1 MEILVIDGQGGGLGK
16 SIIAALRKNIHSS
29 RITAVGTNSMATSA
43 MMKAGAD
50 QAATGENPVIVATRR
65 ADVIIGPL
73 GIAVPD
79 AMLGEIT
86 PRMAQAVADSSALR
100 LLIPVN
106 QCNNIVV
113 GTRDCSMG
121 DMIDE
126 IVEHVVSLEAQ
137 KGL

>member
-16 SIIAALRKNIHSS
+16 SVITALRKNIHSS
-29 RITAVGTNSMATSA
+29 RITAVGTNSMATGA

-50 QAATGENPVIVATRR
+50 QAATGENPVIVASRR

-86 PRMAQAVADSSALR
+86 PRMAQAVADSNALR

>member
-16 SIIAALRKNIHSS
+16 SIITALRKNIHSS

-50 QAATGENPVIVATRR
+50 QAATGENPVIVASRK

-86 PRMAQAVADSSALR
+86 PRMAQAIADSSALR

>member
-1 MEILVIDGQGGGLGK
+1 MEILVIDGQGGGIGK
-16 SIIAALRKNIHSS
+16 SVIAALRKNIHSS

-50 QAATGENPVIVATRR
+50 RAATGENPVVVASRD
-65 ADVIIGPL
+65 ADIIIGPL
-73 GIAVPD
+73 GIVVAD

-86 PRMAQAVADSSALR
+86 SRMANAIAGSRALR

-113 GTRDCSMG
+113 GLHGSSLTE
-121 DMIDE
+121 MIDE
-126 IVEHVVSLEAQ
+126 IVEHVVSLETQ
-137 KGL
+137 KSL